1 MHATQYCTMKTG
13 GHIRLICE
21 LASKNVVKSKHTTKR
36 STFQVFFFHTISILF
51 NIFFLYIFIQF
62 NSHPLL
68 WFTVSRVE
76 SCLNITQFT
85 LETTGWKTGMG
96 QKRRRNQ
103 PVVKK
108 KSYPP
113 VCVEGNNDQ
122 QVEYLIMIFLSF
134 VWVENGNQ
142 IMVRRAGWLASYLAT
157 FREKLIEI
165 YLFVVL

>member
-1 MHATQYCTMKTG
+1 MHATQYSTMKTG

-21 LASKNVVKSKHTTKR
+21 LASKNVVISKHTTKR

-85 LETTGWKTGMG
+85 LETTGWKTKMG
-96 QKRRRNQ
+96 QKWRRNQ

-108 KSYPP
+108 KLPSCLRWRKQRPTSWIFD
-113 VCVEGNNDQ
+113 NDIS
-122 QVEYLIMIFLSF
+122 VFCLGGKWKSNHGKKGWM
-134 VWVENGNQ
+134 
-142 IMVRRAGWLASYLAT
+142 AG
-157 FREKLIEI
+157 
-165 YLFVVL
+165 